1 MPVVTY
7 LRIIFGKKK
16 MNEIF
21 YKKKWQKRAFLFKF
35 YYKNK
40 MALEIEA
47 KIIKEE
53 RYKALVLIYPYIWQI
68 PNIILLLIS
77 LKKSENK
84 STSHYF

>member
-1 MPVVTY
+1 
-7 LRIIFGKKK
+7 

-21 YKKKWQKRAFLFKF
+21 YKKKWQKRTFLLKF

-40 MALEIEA
+40 MALGIEL
-47 KIIKEE
+47 KIIEEE
-53 RYKALVLIYPYIWQI
+53 RYKVLVLKYPYVLQI

-84 STSHYF
+84 NTSH

>member
-1 MPVVTY
+1 
-7 LRIIFGKKK
+7 
-16 MNEIF
+16 
-21 YKKKWQKRAFLFKF
+21 
-35 YYKNK
+35 
-40 MALEIEA
+40 MAWEIEA

-84 STSHYF
+84 NTSHYHPDKSC